1 MIDEYSTALQQAK
14 KDLAISPQT
23 GPKVEKQ
30 GEAGMEKMFRGIWAY
45 DVKNNRIYL
54 STPLL
59 DMLGMPRQEAPLPIE
74 SVMAL
79 IHPEDRPDFETV
91 IQTCLSTGEPFAAE
105 LRMGYAEEKILN
117 VQLTGKVYLDT
128 EQKPIRISG
137 WMIHLTE
144 LQKAENSLQKVHK
157 ELADIRHALDESTIL
172 SITDRYGIITY
183 INDALCR
190 ISQYSHDELIGETL
204 QILNSGHH
212 SQSFFREIWNII
224 GNGQIWRGEI
234 KHQAK
239 DRTYF
244 WMDTTIVPLL
254 DINGKPFQYV
264 VVRHEITRQKAAEQ
278 EIQDL
283 KEKTQVV
290 AKRTTELEDINMAQ
304 SQEINKQGREID
316 ARKEVEAELIKSLK
330 REKLTKH
337 LIQLMNR
344 SFDTDIILEIVV
356 QELGIFFGVD
366 RCMAI
371 SYERELEVIKR
382 QRLSA
387 QYCRSESIESVREE
401 EIPWDITKLLSQQ
414 SDKETPLVILNAAEP
429 EKFPINDERY
439 LEKQKVKSFVA
450 IEIKYRRV
458 SFGRLVLHQC
468 SYPRI
473 WTDQEI
479 SFLEVLS
486 THIGAALYQAKLYQ
500 QEKQAKQEA
509 EEANKQKSKVLSF
522 VSHDFKNPLDSLKRF
537 IGILENDKSDILSE
551 KHRELTGY
559 IAEGVYQLR
568 NMVTDIL
575 DKARLAE
582 GKITPAPEWIETKS
596 FIDDLKPMFN
606 SMASQKDIEIN
617 INIQQEL
624 TAIKADQTHLRQIL
638 INLVSNAV
646 KYNRTNGKVFLKVY
660 KSKDKQFAV
669 IEVQDTG
676 YGIPERKIPQL
687 FTEYFRGDLS
697 QSSLVEG
704 TGLGLTFIKKL
715 IELHGGTIT
724 VESVEGGGST
734 FTVYLPLR

>member
-1 MIDEYSTALQQAK
+1 
-14 KDLAISPQT
+14 
-23 GPKVEKQ
+23 
-30 GEAGMEKMFRGIWAY
+30 
-45 DVKNNRIYL
+45 
-54 STPLL
+54 
-59 DMLGMPRQEAPLPIE
+59 
-74 SVMAL
+74 
-79 IHPEDRPDFETV
+79 
-91 IQTCLSTGEPFAAE
+91 
-105 LRMGYAEEKILN
+105 
-117 VQLTGKVYLDT
+117 
-128 EQKPIRISG
+128 
-137 WMIHLTE
+137 
-144 LQKAENSLQKVHK
+144 
-157 ELADIRHALDESTIL
+157 
-172 SITDRYGIITY
+172 
-183 INDALCR
+183 
-190 ISQYSHDELIGETL
+190 
-204 QILNSGHH
+204 
-212 SQSFFREIWNII
+212 
-224 GNGQIWRGEI
+224 
-234 KHQAK
+234 
-239 DRTYF
+239 
-244 WMDTTIVPLL
+244 MDTTIVPLL